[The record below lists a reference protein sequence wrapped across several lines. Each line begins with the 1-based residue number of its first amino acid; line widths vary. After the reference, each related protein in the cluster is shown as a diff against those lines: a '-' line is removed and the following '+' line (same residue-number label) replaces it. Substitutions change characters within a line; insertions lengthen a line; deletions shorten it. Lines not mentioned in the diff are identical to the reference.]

1 MSVEERDLKASILF
15 EANLLFV
22 GRGYNA
28 VSMRE
33 IAEVCGVSKAALYY
47 HFKDKEDHFVA
58 LLEDYLDDIQVVIQ
72 RERLPGGTIR
82 QQLDRVVTAIFEQ
95 KPEKRAIIR
104 LATQEMSNLS
114 LDARAAFGT
123 VYYDKFIGQIETML
137 AEGVASVELKPM
149 DTATATW
156 VLLGMMYP
164 FFYPGHSRAAGE
176 TNQAVKLIISIFFDG
191 AVQR

>member
-1 MSVEERDLKASILF
+1 MSTEERDLKTCILI
-15 EANLLFV
+15 EANRLFV

-47 HFKDKEDHFVA
+47 YFKDKEALFIA
-58 LLEDYLDDIQVVIQ
+58 LLEDYLDDIQAVIQ

-82 QQLDRVVTAIFEQ
+82 HQLGRVVTAIFKQ
-95 KPEKRAIIR
+95 SPEKRAIIR

-114 LDARAAFGT
+114 LEARTTFGA
-123 VYYDKFIGQIETML
+123 VYYDKFIGQIEAML
-137 AEGVASVELKPM
+137 AEGAAVGELQPL
-149 DTATATW
+149 DTSIATW

-164 FFYPGHSRAAGE
+164 FFYPSHNRTVGE
-176 TNQAVKLIISIFFDG
+176 TDQAVQLILSIFFNG

>member
-1 MSVEERDLKASILF
+1 MSGEDRDLKTCILF
-15 EANLLFV
+15 EATRLFV

-47 HFKDKEDHFVA
+47 HFKDKENLFVA
-58 LLEDYLDDIQVVIQ
+58 LLEDYLDDIQAVIQ

-82 QQLDRVVTAIFEQ
+82 QQLGRVVTAIFEQ

-104 LATQEMSNLS
+104 LATQEMSNLG
-114 LDARAAFGT
+114 LEARAAFGT
-123 VYYDKFIGQIETML
+123 VYYDKFIGQIEAML
-137 AEGVASVELKPM
+137 AEGVTSGELQPM
-149 DTATATW
+149 DTVIATW

-164 FFYPGHSRAAGE
+164 FFYPGHNRAVGE
-176 TNQAVKLIISIFFDG
+176 TELAVQLILSIFFDG

>member
-1 MSVEERDLKASILF
+1 MPGEERDLKTCILF
-15 EANLLFV
+15 EANRLFV
-22 GRGYNA
+22 SRGYNA

-47 HFKDKEDHFVA
+47 HFKDKEDLFVA
-58 LLEDYLDDIQVVIQ
+58 LLEDYLDDIQAVIQ
-72 RERLPGGTIR
+72 RQRQPGGTIR
-82 QQLDRVVTAIFEQ
+82 QQLGRVVTAIFEQ

-114 LDARAAFGT
+114 QEARAAFGT
-123 VYYDKFIGQIETML
+123 VYYDRFIGQIETML
-137 AEGVASVELKPM
+137 AEGVNSGELLPM

-164 FFYPGHSRAAGE
+164 FFYPGHNRATGE
-176 TNQAVKLIISIFFDG
+176 TGQAVQLMLNIFFDG